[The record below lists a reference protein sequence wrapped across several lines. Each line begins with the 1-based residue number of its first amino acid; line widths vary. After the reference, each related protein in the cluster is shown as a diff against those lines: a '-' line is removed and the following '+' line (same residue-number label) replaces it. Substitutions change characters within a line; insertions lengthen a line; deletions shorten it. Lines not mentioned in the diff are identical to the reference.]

1 MRRLRATAKTAFLS
15 CFNASARLVIERL
28 PLRRSLS
35 VDNFVRLAYRLLLD
49 RPADPAGF
57 EHHRR
62 HILEQGL
69 DKSFVFQALATS
81 PEYEKGLDARHHA
94 RRLLVARLP
103 AAEVI
108 VDLGGSSPHADAGA
122 LHAMGYPHRWRRLV
136 IVDLPP
142 AERYVEWRKAGG
154 EAARLDTDRGPVEY
168 VYGSIADPGVIAGE
182 GFADLVWS
190 GNSIE
195 HVTEEEGDRVLELAR
210 RVLKPGGLLY
220 YTLPDMRYTFDKP
233 RGMTTFEHLVR
244 DDREGPLSSRAEHYR
259 EWAEKVLHKEDPEA
273 EAAKLMETM
282 HDMHFHTW
290 TCHSLSD
297 MLSKIRAYF
306 DDSLEL
312 LAFHRNTFDGENEM
326 VIILQKQASSASE
339 KKQL

>member
-1 MRRLRATAKTAFLS
+1 MTGRPPGPPASSMRRLRATAKTAFLS
-15 CFNASARLVIERL
+15 CFNAVARLVIERL

-57 EHHRR
+57 GHHRR

-81 PEYEKGLDARHHA
+81 PEYEKGRDARHHA

-122 LHAMGYPHRWRRLV
+122 LHVMGYPHRWRRLV

-142 AERYVEWRKAGG
+142 AERYVEWRKAAG

-168 VYGSIADPGVIAGE
+168 AYGSIADPGVIAGE
-182 GFADLVWS
+182 AFADLVWS

-210 RVLKPGGLLY
+210 RVLKPGGLLCLD
-220 YTLPDMRYTFDKP
+220 TPNRRVTRVMHPDSLCNPDHKVEY
-233 RGMTTFEHLVR
+233 EHAA
-244 DDREGPLSSRAEHYR
+244 LS
-259 EWAEKVLHKEDPEA
+259 
-273 EAAKLMETM
+273 AKL
-282 HDMHFHTW
+282 
-290 TCHSLSD
+290 
-297 MLSKIRAYF
+297 RAHGFVIEEAMGVLDCREVIATGRFDRAAQVACPDFTPVVEDGYF
-306 DDSLEL
+306 LYY
-312 LAFHRNTFDGENEM
+312 RCRRP
-326 VIILQKQASSASE
+326 
-339 KKQL
+339 